1 MARVK
6 RGVTTHARHKK
17 IQEQTKGYRGR
28 GKNVYRVA
36 IERLEK
42 GLQYAYRDRRVRKR
56 TFRGLWIQRIN
67 AGAREHGLTYS
78 QFMNGLKRAG
88 IELDRKILSDLA
100 VREPAAFKSLV
111 EQAQAALAEA
121 PAPAAPAEAPA
132 PATLAE
138 APVQAAAS
146 EG

>member
-6 RGVTTHARHKK
+6 RGVTARARHKK
-17 IQEQTKGYRGR
+17 VIKQAKGYDGR
-28 GKNVYRVA
+28 NKNVFRTAVERV
-36 IERLEK
+36 EK

-88 IELDRKILSDLA
+88 VEVDRKVLSDLA
-100 VREPAAFKSLV
+100 VREPAAFKSLA
-111 EQAQAALAEA
+111 EQAQSALGAAGGA
-121 PAPAAPAEAPA
+121 
-132 PATLAE
+132 
-138 APVQAAAS
+138 
-146 EG
+146 